1 MKLRVYLIVAVA
13 GFVAACGDPNYPV
26 DSTPVTPPP
35 DEVSQDVIRVTSKT
49 KTKVLRVDIKIPDG
63 ATYYRL
69 NFPYVGGVAS
79 VFNVK
84 KNELN
89 VVSILPVERTHSVT
103 IPMPLGIFSPDDIR
117 VEAYGVSESA
127 GPVVVDVAIDVEKK

>member
-1 MKLRVYLIVAVA
+1 MKLRVCLIVAVA
-13 GFVAACGDPNYPV
+13 FVAACGDPNYSHPV

-35 DEVSQDVIRVTSKT
+35 AEASQDVIRVTSKT
-49 KTKVLRVDIKIPDG
+49 KTKVFRVDIQLPDG
-63 ATYYRL
+63 ASYQKL
-69 NFPYVGGVAS
+69 DFSHVSGVAS

-127 GPVVVDVAIDVEKK
+127 GPVVVDVAIDVEK